1 MTTVLQ
7 YEQDDLGVV
16 TLTLNHP
23 ETRNALT
30 GTGIVEAMLDA
41 CHRIEHD
48 PSVRAVSLRP
58 GIFLGRQDRR
68 NAEADWVGLWQRRAA
83 AGVPARHPALAVSDS
98 PD

>member
-48 PSVRAVSLRP
+48 PSVRAVIITASGP
-58 GIFLGRQDRR
+58 VFSSGGKIDEMQRQI
-68 NAEADWVGLWQRRAA
+68 G
-83 AGVPARHPALAVSDS
+83 
-98 PD
+98 

>member
-1 MTTVLQ
+1 MSSVLL

-41 CHRIEHD
+41 CHRIECD
-48 PSVRAVSLRP
+48 SSVRAVVITATGTIFSSLHRLSFP
-58 GIFLGRQDRR
+58 VLRR
-68 NAEADWVGLWQRRAA
+68 LIC
-83 AGVPARHPALAVSDS
+83 LCI
-98 PD
+98 